1 MSSEPTVT
9 PAEPAAE
16 PAVATAVTPVET
28 VANPA
33 RDEPRADSQRLAISR
48 LIAGGGQGIVLYL
61 LYLSVDTTSWP
72 STNPYW
78 MAPLLMVFVFVPLL
92 YLQAVGTMRQRTL
105 MIWTAGATVLLSAL
119 AWYDIWRQWE
129 PSGLGVKGDAAMT
142 FALIAFSMIGLF
154 IAQSLIAAGD
164 AERKTIAS
172 YAAYFDAAWK
182 IGLQL
187 ALAVAFVAVFW
198 GVLWLGAVLFNLIN
212 LKFLETLLEKSWFA
226 IPATTLATAVAIH
239 ATDVRTRLVAGI
251 RTVVLTLLSWLLPLM
266 TLIAVGFTLSLPFT
280 GLAPLWATR
289 EAASLLLTAAATLV
303 ILINAAFQ
311 DGDPAHNRPVALRY
325 AEAIA
330 AVILVPIVLIA
341 AHALWLRVAQYG
353 WTVERIATAAT
364 ILVALCYTFGYAA
377 AAILSLLGGAWMNL
391 VSRVNVVT
399 SFVVL
404 AVLLAMFT
412 PLGDPARLAV
422 NSQVARLKAGS
433 VTATAFDFDYLKSEG
448 GRYGRAALKALTAG
462 DFGSSTAVIRKLAK
476 ATLAGTPTVP
486 GKATKS
492 DIERNVT
499 VYPNSR
505 ALPRTLVDQNWQK
518 TGGGPA
524 CLTEPV
530 SHCDG
535 FFADMDGDG
544 NEEVILITG
553 ADPFWFGTVLKVG
566 PDNLWKPIAV
576 INGRCA
582 GMLAALKKGQAAVA
596 MPAMVLRDWIVL
608 GVRLH
613 PEVTVTDAGAC
624 PG

>member
-1 MSSEPTVT
+1 MSSEPSVT
-9 PAEPAAE
+9 PAPESVAAPAGI
-16 PAVATAVTPVET
+16 ET
-28 VANPA
+28 VVIPPDDGRHMA
-33 RDEPRADSQRLAISR
+33 RAEQALAISR
-48 LIAGGGQGIVLYL
+48 LIAGGLQGVVLYL
-61 LYLSVDTTSWP
+61 LYLSVDTASWP

-92 YLQAVGTMRQRTL
+92 FLQAVGTMRPRTL
-105 MIWTAGATVLLSAL
+105 MLWTAAATALLAAL
-119 AWYDIWRQWE
+119 AWYDIWRQWQ
-129 PSGLGVKGDAAMT
+129 PSGFGVTGDSAMT
-142 FALIAFSMIGLF
+142 FALVAFAIIGLF

-164 AERKTIAS
+164 AERKYIAS

-182 IGLQL
+182 IGVQL
-187 ALAVAFVAVFW
+187 ALAVAFVGVFW

-212 LKFLETLLEKSWFA
+212 LKFLETLIEKSWFA
-226 IPATTLATAVAIH
+226 IPATTLATAAAIH
-239 ATDVRTRLVAGI
+239 VTDVRARLVAGI

-311 DGDPAHNRPVALRY
+311 DGAPEHNRPLALRY
-325 AEAIA
+325 SEAIA
-330 AVILVPIVLIA
+330 AAILVPIVLIA

-353 WTVERIATAAT
+353 WTVERIATAAA
-364 ILVALCYTFGYAA
+364 IVVALCYAFGYAA
-377 AAILSLLGGAWMNL
+377 AAALSLLGGTWMHL
-391 VSRVNVVT
+391 VARVNLIVA
-399 SFVVL
+399 FIVL
-404 AVLLAMFT
+404 AILLAMFT

-422 NSQVARLKAGS
+422 NSQVARLKAGT

-448 GRYGRAALKALTAG
+448 GRYGRTALTALAAG
-462 DFGSSTAVIRKLAK
+462 NFGSSTDIIRKMAK
-476 ATLAGTPTVP
+476 ATIAGNPVVP
-486 GKATKS
+486 GKATKA
-492 DIERNVT
+492 DIARNVS

-505 ALPRTLVDQNWQK
+505 ALPRTMIEQDWQK

-524 CLTEPV
+524 CLSQPV
-530 SHCDG
+530 SPCDG
-535 FFADMDGDG
+535 FFADLDGDG
-544 NEEVILITG
+544 NEEVILVTG
-553 ADPFWFGTVLKVG
+553 VDPYWYGTVLKVG
-566 PDNLWKPIAV
+566 PDNLWKPIAS

-596 MPAMVLRDWIVL
+596 IPAMVLRDWVIL

-613 PEVTVTDAGAC
+613 PQATTADTAPC